1 MRTILAFMAA
11 AALSVVT
18 AYGQEAGV
26 GAGRIEIGGFP
37 VGGMAFGHGSQT
49 DGPNF
54 RNYALGATFAFNVN
68 KWIGFE
74 GEIGGGV
81 GIRHD
86 MTFAGLRLEDQKSP
100 NMLAY
105 NGDLVVHVVGSDRAI
120 APYVVS
126 GVGGLTLFTKR
137 EVTNLGIL
145 NNETYFTGNVGGG
158 VKWFAT
164 QHVGL
169 RGDGRF
175 IMVKSR
181 DEVPFFS
188 QEKNQYGA
196 RLYAG
201 VLLTY

>member
-1 MRTILAFMAA
+1 
-11 AALSVVT
+11 
-18 AYGQEAGV
+18 
-26 GAGRIEIGGFP
+26 
-37 VGGMAFGHGSQT
+37 
-49 DGPNF
+49 
-54 RNYALGATFAFNVN
+54 
-68 KWIGFE
+68 
-74 GEIGGGV
+74 
-81 GIRHD
+81 

-126 GVGGLTLFTKR
+126 GVGGLTLFTRR
-137 EVTNLGIL
+137 EVTNLGIV
-145 NNETYFTGNVGGG
+145 NDETYFTGNVGGG

-196 RLYAG
+196 RAHAG
-201 VLLTY
+201 VLLTLRRFLSRPRHDDMRRSKRVCVVTGGRRRERQGSIASSTAS

>member
-1 MRTILAFMAA
+1 MRTVLAF
-11 AALSVVT
+11 VVASSLLVAT
-18 AYGQEAGV
+18 AFGQEAGI
-26 GAGRIEIGGFP
+26 GAGRIEFGGFP
-37 VGGMAFGHGSQT
+37 VGGIVFGHDSQR
-49 DGPNF
+49 DEPNF
-54 RNYALGATFAFNVN
+54 RHYALGANFTVNVN

-74 GEIGGGV
+74 GEVGGAV

-86 MTFAGLRLEDQKSP
+86 VVFDGARLFNQKSP
-100 NMLAY
+100 NMLSY
-105 NGDLVVHVVGSDRAI
+105 NGDLVVHVIGNDRSV

-126 GVGGLTLFTKR
+126 GVGGLTLFAKPG
-137 EVTNLGIL
+137 VANLGIL

-164 QHVGL
+164 RHVGL

-181 DEVPFFS
+181 DEAPFFS
-188 QEKNQYGA
+188 QQHNQYGA
-196 RLYAG
+196 RVYAG